1 MNKEC
6 KLAFAYLHEKRAA
19 ACLLAA
25 AVAFLFLITEL
36 YHAPRELA
44 VYTSLMLSTGAALAF
59 AAGLYGYRA
68 VHNALQV
75 LLRQSGTALEEL
87 PAPRGLLDED
97 WQALVRA
104 VDAARRS
111 AVERSEAARRDAQEY
126 YTLWAHQ
133 IKTPLAAMQLLAQ
146 EEEFPSQRMF
156 LSELFQTQQYVDMV
170 MSYQRMASMTKDLYA
185 QKVDVDAAGAGG
197 CTPRTA
203 AVCRQTAGEAGGT
216 AHRHTGP
223 SLTQNGWA
231 LCWSSF

>member
-59 AAGLYGYRA
+59 AAGLYRYRA

-104 VDAARRS
+104 VDARA
-111 AVERSEAARRDAQEY
+111 AAR
-126 YTLWAHQ
+126 
-133 IKTPLAAMQLLAQ
+133 
-146 EEEFPSQRMF
+146 
-156 LSELFQTQQYVDMV
+156 
-170 MSYQRMASMTKDLYA
+170 
-185 QKVDVDAAGAGG
+185 
-197 CTPRTA
+197 
-203 AVCRQTAGEAGGT
+203 
-216 AHRHTGP
+216 
-223 SLTQNGWA
+223 
-231 LCWSSF
+231 